1 LQRNNQIIQH
11 RFLFL
16 GLTVFFLL
24 SLKVEA
30 QNTDIDWLR
39 KINSSGSKHADKFHG
54 AISFSVYPAMI
65 ITPSAVFT
73 DGLLQKDTFLIN
85 AGLCIAAGLAL
96 NAGITLA
103 TKYAINRDR
112 PYITYPDLQVVKTEN
127 TKCFCS
133 SNFTNPIA
141 S

>member
-1 LQRNNQIIQH
+1 MQRNNQIIQH
-11 RFLFL
+11 RLL
-16 GLTVFFLL
+16 LVLTVFLTL

-39 KINSSGSKHADKFHG
+39 KINSSGSKHADKFHR

-73 DGLLQKDTFLIN
+73 DGLIQKDTFLIN

-96 NAGITLA
+96 NVGITLD
-103 TKYAINRDR
+103 TK
-112 PYITYPDLQVVKTEN
+112 
-127 TKCFCS
+127 
-133 SNFTNPIA
+133 
-141 S
+141 